1 MEVKEEYIKKYWH
14 EIVRD
19 QITDEL
25 KEEGFQVFDNYS
37 VDGFTADLYAEK
49 GEDKRIIEIK
59 NKALSRDNFI
69 KLHKFATEHNI
80 KFQLAIADFRSL
92 KPSINIEGIEKL
104 LVDYMNEHSLYEDL
118 GHNSYVDDITD
129 VSYNDIDIDEE
140 AILLKGEA
148 VCDMCIE
155 FDNEGD
161 CDFNANFP
169 MTFDIRIDTKDWKI
183 VDSEDG
189 IKVDTSSFYE

>member
-1 MEVKEEYIKKYWH
+1 MEVKEKYIKKYWH

-25 KEEGFQVFDNYS
+25 QEEGFKVYADHS
-37 VDGFTADLYAEK
+37 IDGFTADLYAEK
-49 GEDKRIIEIK
+49 GEDKKIIEIK
-59 NKALSRDNFI
+59 SKALSREDFI
-69 KLHKFATEHNI
+69 KLHKFATRYNI

-104 LVDYMNEHSLYEDL
+104 LVDYMNDHGLCEDL
-118 GHNSYVDDITD
+118 GYGSYVDDITD
-129 VSYNDIDIDEE
+129 VSYNVIDIDEG

-148 VCDMCIE
+148 VCEICIE
-155 FDNEGD
+155 FNNEGD

-169 MTFDIRIDTKDWKI
+169 MKFDIQIDTKDWKI
-183 VDSEDG
+183 DDTEAE
-189 IKVDTSSFYE
+189 IEVDTSSFYE

>member
-1 MEVKEEYIKKYWH
+1 MEVKEKYIKKYWH

-25 KEEGFQVFDNYS
+25 KEEGFEVYADHLI
-37 VDGFTADLYAEK
+37 DGFTADLYAEK
-49 GEDKRIIEIK
+49 GEDKKIIEIK
-59 NKALSRDNFI
+59 NKNLSRENFI
-69 KLHKFATEHNI
+69 KLHKFATGHNI

-92 KPSINIEGIEKL
+92 KPTINIEGIEKL
-104 LVDYMNEHSLYEDL
+104 LVDYMNEHCFCEDL
-118 GHNSYVDDITD
+118 GHRSYVDDITD
-129 VSYNDIDIDEE
+129 VSYNDIDIDEK

-148 VCDMCIE
+148 VCEMCIE
-155 FDNEGD
+155 FDDEGD

-169 MTFDIRIDTKDWKI
+169 MTFDIQIDTKEWKI
-183 VDSEDG
+183 DDTDSE

>member
-1 MEVKEEYIKKYWH
+1 MEVKEKYIKKYWY

-25 KEEGFQVFDNYS
+25 KEEGFEVYADHLI
-37 VDGFTADLYAEK
+37 DGFTADLYAEK
-49 GEDKRIIEIK
+49 GEDKKIIEIK
-59 NKALSRDNFI
+59 NKNLSRENFI
-69 KLHKFATEHNI
+69 KLHKFATGHNI

-92 KPSINIEGIEKL
+92 KPSINIEGIDKM

-118 GHNSYVDDITD
+118 GQKSYVDDITD
-129 VSYNDIDIDEE
+129 VSYNDIDIDEK

-148 VCDMCIE
+148 VCEMCIE
-155 FDNEGD
+155 FDDEGD

-169 MTFDIRIDTKDWKI
+169 MTFDIHIDTKDWEI
-183 VDSEDG
+183 VDSEEG
-189 IKVDTSSFYE
+189 IEVDTSSFYE